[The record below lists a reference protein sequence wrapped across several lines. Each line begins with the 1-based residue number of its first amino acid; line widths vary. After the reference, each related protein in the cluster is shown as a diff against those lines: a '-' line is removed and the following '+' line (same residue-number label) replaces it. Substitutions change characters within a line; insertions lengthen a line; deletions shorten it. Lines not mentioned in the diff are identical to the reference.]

1 MQVDAQENEIRAD
14 EAEALIGRMK
24 ASKAFSKVKKL
35 RDLLDFLYGERAT
48 LRSAEDIE
56 VLHYHFPKHSA
67 RHDPGH
73 SRERIARLQKCFQAF
88 RTERPAEL
96 VKCEL
101 PNAVEAGGYQLKFTR
116 VTVKASA
123 TSMFWSPHLD
133 SEKEISV
140 ICDPLLFF
148 YEHAGGK
155 LFRFVDTNIE
165 GVSREEALS
174 QLQKSHERDYSEK
187 LVAGHFYVDIGAVTA
202 AELIRDCF
210 WRLGKVRV
218 PLILEKQIL
227 NRQWLR
233 DSPILLGTPRTN
245 AAMWR
250 IQKPTGAAGLGFRLH
265 KEKFAWLVITEPKTD
280 EIAALK
286 RVGAE
291 VDEITGIVTTPRP
304 ELTLGIVTRI
314 ENPSGSGAITFISS
328 DSTFNTAQMAVALT
342 NETQLRRVFAK
353 VGWALDKTV
362 PRTFEMMFFVR
373 LWPGN
378 LDDEGAEAEL
388 IAWRSD

>member
-1 MQVDAQENEIRAD
+1 
-14 EAEALIGRMK
+14 
-24 ASKAFSKVKKL
+24 
-35 RDLLDFLYGERAT
+35 
-48 LRSAEDIE
+48 
-56 VLHYHFPKHSA
+56 
-67 RHDPGH
+67 
-73 SRERIARLQKCFQAF
+73 
-88 RTERPAEL
+88 
-96 VKCEL
+96 
-101 PNAVEAGGYQLKFTR
+101 
-116 VTVKASA
+116 
-123 TSMFWSPHLD
+123 
-133 SEKEISV
+133 
-140 ICDPLLFF
+140 
-148 YEHAGGK
+148 
-155 LFRFVDTNIE
+155 
-165 GVSREEALS
+165 
-174 QLQKSHERDYSEK
+174 
-187 LVAGHFYVDIGAVTA
+187 
-202 AELIRDCF
+202 
-210 WRLGKVRV
+210 
-218 PLILEKQIL
+218 
-227 NRQWLR
+227 
-233 DSPILLGTPRTN
+233 
-245 AAMWR
+245 MWR